1 MDMTALYLSGKLA
14 LVSTVLLLVLAAPLT
29 YFLVYVRLPGKFLL
43 EALVGLP
50 LVLPPTVLGFY
61 LLTVLGPQGPVG
73 RFWAAMTGNGLL
85 FTFAG
90 IAVAVMAHSLPYTV
104 QPLKT
109 AFEKIDPRLLETAAV
124 LGLSRIAIFRRVILP
139 NALGGLVAAAVLT
152 FAHIMGEFGVVLMV
166 GGSIPGK
173 TRVASI
179 AIYEYVEAL
188 RYQEAWQLSLAL
200 LVISYFVLLIV
211 MYLNRGSVAHGT

>member
-1 MDMTALYLSGKLA
+1 MMDFSPLVLSLQLS
-14 LVSTVLLLVLAAPLT
+14 LVSTVILLLLAAPLT
-29 YFLVYVRLPGKFLL
+29 YVLAYGRFRGKILV

-61 LLTVLGPQGPVG
+61 LLMVLGPEGVIGSIWQAVSGQP
-73 RFWAAMTGNGLL
+73 LL
-85 FTFAG
+85 FTFIG
-90 IAVAVMAHSLPYTV
+90 IVIASMFHSLPYAV
-104 QPLKT
+104 QPLRA

-124 LGLSRIAIFRRVILP
+124 LGCSPVSAFFRVVLP
-139 NALGGLVAAAVLT
+139 NARGGLVASAVLA
-152 FAHIMGEFGVVLMV
+152 FAHTMGEFGVILMV

-188 RYQEAWQLSLAL
+188 RYQEAWQLSIALVIISYIVLL
-200 LVISYFVLLIV
+200 LVS
-211 MYLNRGSVAHGT
+211 YLNRGTRYGA

>member
-1 MDMTALYLSGKLA
+1 MDFSPLILSLR
-14 LVSTVLLLVLAAPLT
+14 LSMVSTVILLVLAAPLT
-29 YFLVYVRLPGKFLL
+29 YVLAYGRFRGKILV

-61 LLTVLGPQGPVG
+61 LLLVLGPDGMIGGIWQAISGQP
-73 RFWAAMTGNGLL
+73 LL
-85 FTFAG
+85 FTFIG
-90 IAVAVMAHSLPYTV
+90 IVIASMFHSLPYAV
-104 QPLKT
+104 QPLRA

-124 LGLSRIAIFRRVILP
+124 LGCSPMAAFFRVVLP
-139 NALGGLVAAAVLT
+139 NARGGLVAAAVLA
-152 FAHIMGEFGVVLMV
+152 FAHTMGEFGVILMV

-188 RYQEAWQLSLAL
+188 RYHEAWQLSLAL
-200 LVISYFVLLIV
+200 VVISYVVLLLV
-211 MYLNRGSVAHGT
+211 SYLNRGGRYGA